1 MFIYKALLI
10 ILFCFSFAEDKQIY
24 STVQMMDQVMILDSQ
39 SLAIEESIMTE
50 FGNSNMHSPI
60 KSLSRSYALSRME
73 VLAKG
78 VVLEEGEV
86 VKV

>member
-1 MFIYKALLI
+1 MYLLRD
-10 ILFCFSFAEDKQIY
+10 EDINNITNISIWVIEKKVGFFNKRWSRDY
-24 STVQMMDQVMILDSQ
+24 QV
-39 SLAIEESIMTE
+39 
-50 FGNSNMHSPI
+50 GNSNMHSPI

>member
-1 MFIYKALLI
+1 MIGKLLKRLLLI
-10 ILFCFSFAEDKQIY
+10 SMYLLRDEDINNITNISIWVIEKKVGFFNKRWSRDY
-24 STVQMMDQVMILDSQ
+24 QV
-39 SLAIEESIMTE
+39 E
-50 FGNSNMHSPI
+50 NSNMHSPI

-78 VVLEEGEV
+78 VVLQEGEV